1 MPDATRRPR
10 VMVVPSQI
18 GFGFARMFQI
28 VGEAKRPLL
37 EVVHTMDEAL
47 AALSIQPSQFT
58 PLKKKAQRRASTHS

>member
-10 VMVVPSQI
+10 VIVVKSSS

-37 EVVHTMDEAL
+37 EVVHTLDEAV
-47 AALSIQPSQFT
+47 AALGIQSPQFT
-58 PLKKKAQRRASTHS
+58 PLEMTAQRRASTHS